1 VLRWETIG
9 RSRGPRGRPVHIEET
24 AGRFPS
30 GQEEPSSQDFKLP
43 STRRGA
49 SESTLMKRTTWIAVV
64 SVGFLWM
71 VLLAGCAG
79 GGSASSEGFSEGAVP
94 AGSVATDRSHY
105 QSVVDMLR
113 GRVPGLEVIET
124 SPGAIEVRIR
134 GLNQSL
140 QESGQQP
147 LVVVDGVPSSRPAGE
162 ALLALDPRDV
172 SSIEVLKDVSST
184 AVYGTRGANGV
195 IIVRLVRRS

>member
-1 VLRWETIG
+1 
-9 RSRGPRGRPVHIEET
+9 
-24 AGRFPS
+24 
-30 GQEEPSSQDFKLP
+30 
-43 STRRGA
+43 
-49 SESTLMKRTTWIAVV
+49 
-64 SVGFLWM
+64 
-71 VLLAGCAG
+71 
-79 GGSASSEGFSEGAVP
+79 
-94 AGSVATDRSHY
+94 
-105 QSVVDMLR
+105 MLR

-172 SSIEVLKDVSST
+172 ASIEVLKDVSST
-184 AVYGTRGANGV
+184 TVYGTRGANGV